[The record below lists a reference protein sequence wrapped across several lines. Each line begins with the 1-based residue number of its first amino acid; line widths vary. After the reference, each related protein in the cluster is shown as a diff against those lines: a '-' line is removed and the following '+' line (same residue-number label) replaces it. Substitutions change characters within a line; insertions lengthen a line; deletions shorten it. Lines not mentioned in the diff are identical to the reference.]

1 MLRAQQNI
9 YWLSLAHF
17 ANDFFS
23 GVLGIMLAAQEDPLG
38 LSETQ
43 KGIAAGIFMLMSLS
57 QPVLGRVADRTGKHY
72 VMLAGASLTAT
83 GMLVSGLANAYVLL
97 LVGALLGGLGNSMF
111 HPVALASAR
120 AFGGTR
126 AKGRS
131 IAVFMLGG
139 NGGYGLG
146 PFVAGF
152 ALEAFGPSGIAPLA
166 LLNLMLVP
174 MLVWRL
180 RSDVQSAL
188 MHRPSD
194 PSRMAA
200 NTAQAAVFLVGIYAI
215 IVLLRCIPNQALSIY
230 MPTFYTEQDYS
241 LNFAG
246 MATALLLVSAAIGS
260 FLGARLSDRFSPI
273 MIASISMFMMP
284 PLLFLLLRAEGV
296 WILLLSVLLG
306 LMLNANW
313 PILLMMGQEVFPG
326 GASGASGLAFGWGFI
341 SNAAGALIAGP
352 LADSIGIQSTL
363 ELLILLAPV
372 GALLIL
378 IFRIQK
384 GEYTERE
391 SPSSASGSLGSS

>member
-1 MLRAQQNI
+1 MKAQQNI
-9 YWLSLAHF
+9 YWLSVAHF

-43 KGIAAGIFMLMSLS
+43 KGIAAGLFMLVSLS
-57 QPVLGRVADRTGKHY
+57 QPLLGRLADRSGKHY
-72 VMLAGASLTAT
+72 IMLIGACFTAAGMMVAGLAGTYAI
-83 GMLVSGLANAYVLL
+83 LVMGV
-97 LVGALLGGLGNSMF
+97 LLGGLGNSMF

-120 AFGGTR
+120 AFGGTQ

-131 IAVFMLGG
+131 IAMFMLGG
-139 NGGYGLG
+139 NGGFGVG

-166 LLNLMLVP
+166 LVNLLLVP

-180 RSDVQSAL
+180 RPDVQSVL

-194 PSRMAA
+194 RPAVQAA
-200 NTAQAAVFLVGIYAI
+200 SAQAAVTLIVIYAV

-230 MPTFYTEQDYS
+230 MPTFYKEQDYS

-246 MATALLLVSAAIGS
+246 MATALLLVSAAVGS
-260 FLGARLSDRFSPI
+260 FLGARLSDRFSPVA
-273 MIASISMFMMP
+273 IASTSMLMMP
-284 PLLFLLLRAEGV
+284 PLLFLLLRADGI
-296 WILLLSVLLG
+296 WILIMSVFLG

-341 SNAAGALIAGP
+341 SNAAGSLIAGP
-352 LADSIGIQSTL
+352 LADAIGVQTTL
-363 ELLILLAPV
+363 EILTLLAPV

-378 IFRIQK
+378 VFRTQK

-391 SPSSASGSLGSS
+391 SLSSASGSLGSS